1 MAMTTTTYGCFRGM
15 RLANVAENASRKG
28 CNLRFGLIYRMPRGI
43 GLAVPTTDRE
53 RPVGLNT
60 TFSFNSPASA
70 NVFDWSTSTNW
81 TANTLPLSTN
91 AVYISAPGTS
101 SFVSVDDLANQTIDT
116 LAIAQGATLDIAA
129 GNTLTLTGSLK
140 ALGGTSGGQV
150 VLSGTNTSLILGSQ
164 APDSNAVGIQLTGA
178 LETIGFSVFTKG
190 SVNGAITGFGVND
203 KLDLQGFSS
212 VTSITDTANNL
223 TVTGTYL
230 YNATSYPTS
239 ISFTN
244 FSTIAGTALT
254 SISDGN
260 GGILIEG
267 VTCFAAGTSLLTPTG
282 ERLVEDLQEGDLVLT
297 QDGETTTPRPI
308 TWVGRMRVDLA
319 RHPRPE
325 NAAPVRIRRGAFAD
339 NLPHR
344 DLLLSPE
351 HCILA
356 DGRLIAAK
364 CLVNGTTIVQD
375 LDRPSIE
382 YFHIETAPHSVVLA
396 EGLPAETYLDTGNR
410 SFFDNAGAA
419 LVLHPEFHINTAF
432 RRWNTDSCAPLA
444 ITPAEIEPTW
454 HRLAARAESLGHAAP
469 VLVTTSDA
477 APRLLVQGRVIAPIE
492 ADATKLVFLLPEGTA
507 DATLVSRF
515 GSPADTAPYLND
527 HRRLGIAIRHMVLR
541 AGADERIVPADH
553 PGLTRGWHP
562 VERDDAG
569 SAWRWT
575 EGRAHLPLGKLAGPT
590 VLELHLAGAMTY
602 RIDPP
607 EAARQAA

>member
-1 MAMTTTTYGCFRGM
+1 
-15 RLANVAENASRKG
+15 
-28 CNLRFGLIYRMPRGI
+28 MP
-43 GLAVPTTDRE
+43 T
-53 RPVGLNT
+53 NT
-60 TFSFNSPASA
+60 TFSYVAPNGS
-70 NVFDWSTSTNW
+70 VYDWSNSSNW
-81 TANTLPLSTN
+81 TAGVPNNNTPTTYAVTIGAGAGATVDDIAYLLVNTL
-91 AVYISAPGTS
+91 
-101 SFVSVDDLANQTIDT
+101 DLA
-116 LAIAQGATLDIAA
+116 AGATVDIAA
-129 GNTLTLTGSLK
+129 GNTLEIQGGLTGLSP
-140 ALGGTSGGQV
+140 TSSGQV
-150 VLSGTNTSLILGSQ
+150 NLSGTGATLSLDAGS
-164 APDSNAVGIQLTGA
+164 PFVNSVGISFGAGGESLVLGGATSGTDSGA
-178 LETIGFSVFTKG
+178 L
-190 SVNGAITGFGVND
+190 TGFGSTDRIDFQSFATITSAIVSGTTLTVSGTD
-203 KLDLQGFSS
+203 QFSS
-212 VTSITDTANNL
+212 PASVA
-223 TVTGTYL
+223 
-230 YNATSYPTS
+230 
-239 ISFTN
+239 FTN
-244 FSTIAGTALT
+244 YSGAATFTTA
-254 SISDGN
+254 SDGTP
-260 GGILIEG
+260 GGVLLE

-282 ERLVEDLQEGDLVLT
+282 ERLVEDLQEGDVVLT
-297 QDGETTTPRPI
+297 QDGESTTPRPI

-339 NLPHR
+339 NIPHR

-375 LDRPSIE
+375 LDRPAIE

-419 LVLHPEFHINTAF
+419 LVLHPEFHINTSL

-454 HRLAARAESLGHAAP
+454 RRLAARAESLGHTTP

-477 APRLLVQGRVIAPIE
+477 APRLLVQGRAIAPIE
-492 ADATKLVFLLPEGTA
+492 ADATRIVFLLPEGTA

-541 AGADERIVPADH
+541 AGTDERIVPADH

-575 EGRAHLPLGKLAGPT
+575 EGRAHMPLGKLAGPT

-602 RIDPP
+602 RIDAP
-607 EAARQAA
+607 EAARKAA